1 MRTDIYDSNRYS
13 VPLGTYNN
21 QREVRIETRNNRIY
35 IETTFGESICD
46 HPISTGRGQLI
57 KNSNHA
63 RNREEPLDAAQA
75 KLDELFQYEAADFLQ
90 RVRIE
95 KSRYA
100 RDQFKLLQSLHD
112 KYGQDKV
119 LNAIKFCTTS
129 ELFSATYVKE
139 FLEYNERP
147 KQKIVLKE
155 IPVSENKYHIT
166 TQKRSLDVYAKAGG
180 MR

>member
-1 MRTDIYDSNRYS
+1 M
-13 VPLGTYNN
+13 
-21 QREVRIETRNNRIY
+21 
-35 IETTFGESICD
+35 
-46 HPISTGRGQLI
+46 
-57 KNSNHA
+57 
-63 RNREEPLDAAQA
+63 
-75 KLDELFQYEAADFLQ
+75 Q

-112 KYGQDKV
+112 KYGLNKV
-119 LNAIKFCTTS
+119 LNAIKFCTTN

-139 FLEYNERP
+139 YLEYDERP

-155 IPVSENKYHIT
+155 IPISDNKYHIT

-180 MR
+180 IR